1 MDTLLP
7 PAGTLVGGRYRVV
20 RAIGKGGMGAV
31 FEAEDTVLDR
41 RVALKV
47 LRRAEL
53 DDEQQLAR
61 FEREARAVARLNDPN
76 VVGVTDFV
84 RDPTWGPSMVLELLV
99 GESLAQRLSRA
110 PRLGEAEL
118 VDIAVQALG
127 ALERA
132 HEAGMIHRDLKP
144 PNLFLV
150 TLGSGLV
157 VTKVLD
163 FGIVKLLDAGQSP
176 KLTAPDAAIGTPA
189 YMPVEQALGSVIDAR
204 ADVYAMGAVLY
215 EALSGELPYPDGD
228 PMQVIGAIL
237 AGPPRDLADVA
248 PDVSP
253 GLVSIV
259 MRAMARAPEDRYPSA
274 AAMRAALRS
283 VRLMPAGWRQR
294 VTPPTRE
301 ALTGQERP
309 AREEAS
315 APELPAGLGR
325 RGPPWPVVIGL
336 LALVALALVALGW
349 RSHTRGPGEE
359 GAPHA
364 AATPPPVLPT
374 SVPPARVAP
383 PAATVATSA
392 LGPSSPSPPPPPPPP
407 PLPSVSTPRPRPPRT
422 SAPPLPT
429 VAPRTSLDDA
439 PLDPFGTR

>member
-7 PAGTLVGGRYRVV
+7 PTGTLVGGRYRVV

-53 DDEQQLAR
+53 DDEAQLAR

-99 GESLAQRLSRA
+99 GESLAQRLTRR
-110 PRLGEAEL
+110 PRPSEAEL

-157 VTKVLD
+157 VTKLLD
-163 FGIVKLLDAGQSP
+163 FGIVKLLDGGQP

-215 EALSGELPYPDGD
+215 EAISGELPYPDGD

-253 GLVSIV
+253 GLATIV

-294 VTPPTRE
+294 VTPPTRD
-301 ALTGQERP
+301 ASTVQARP
-309 AREEAS
+309 AREKES
-315 APELPAGLGR
+315 PPELPAGVP
-325 RGPPWPVVIGL
+325 RGVPRWAIAVGL
-336 LALVALALVALGW
+336 LAVALAIFALGW
-349 RSHTRGPGEE
+349 RSHASVPA
-359 GAPHA
+359 APILA
-364 AATPPPVLPT
+364 PAPAPLPPPPT
-374 SVPPARVAP
+374 PAPAP
-383 PAATVATSA
+383 PS
-392 LGPSSPSPPPPPPPP
+392 SPPPPVSTLPAPAP
-407 PLPSVSTPRPRPPRT
+407 PLAPVSSAPSTPRARPPRPIAAPPPSAPPRT
-422 SAPPLPT
+422 S
-429 VAPRTSLDDA
+429 SLDDA